1 MRSNSGN
8 LRPIW
13 CDTVKTDASG
23 SRRAVVLLSGG
34 LDSTVALA
42 LAESEGSTPAAAL
55 FFDYGQHAARRE
67 ADAARRIAD
76 FYRLPLERIEL
87 PWLARVSKSALV
99 SGAGGP
105 PRWSADRLDDAAP
118 RAVWVENRNG
128 IFINIAAFYAAE
140 YGCGEIIV
148 GFNRE
153 EAEAFPDNGEE
164 FVARINRSLERSLER
179 RVRVVSPT
187 LRMTKREIVER
198 SLALDIPWE
207 LLWSCYRGEERP
219 CGSCESCLRLKRAV
233 AGTPAERRVC
243 FEKEGT

>member
-1 MRSNSGN
+1 MKIEA
-8 LRPIW
+8 P
-13 CDTVKTDASG
+13 
-23 SRRAVVLLSGG
+23 RAGRAITLLSGG

-42 LAESEGSTPAAAL
+42 LAGTEGWEPAAAL

-67 ADAARRIAD
+67 EDAARRIAGH
-76 FYRLPLERIEL
+76 YRVTFERLDL
-87 PWLARVSKSALV
+87 PWLARLSTSALV
-99 SGAGGP
+99 AGSREIP
-105 PRWSADRLDDAAP
+105 SWSVEALDDAAP

-140 YGCGEIIV
+140 RGSEGVIV

-153 EAEAFPDNGEE
+153 EAAAFPDNSE
-164 FVARINRSLERSLER
+164 AYLERTNGVLELGLAR

-198 SLALDIPWE
+198 ALALEIPWE
-207 LLWSCYRGEERP
+207 LLWSCYRGGEAP

-233 AGTPAERRVC
+233 AGTPAERRVK
-243 FEKEGT
+243 FGKEDA